1 MYRWDVQHNVADLIS
16 LVGGNETFTAALDS
30 MFNTPLGM
38 SKWQFYST
46 LPDHTGNVGMFSMA
60 NEPSMHVPYLYNYAG
75 KPWMTQ
81 KRVRTLLNQWFRN
94 DLMGMPGD
102 EDGGGLASFVVFS
115 QMGFYPVTPGMP
127 SYNIGSPVFT
137 NMKMTL
143 SNGKTFEIKANNA
156 SAENKYIQSARLN
169 GKELN
174 QAWFNH
180 SDIMDGGVLELE
192 MGPKANKAWGVETPP
207 PSAGVLTR

>member
-1 MYRWDVQHNVADLIS
+1 
-16 LVGGNETFTAALDS
+16 
-30 MFNTPLGM
+30 
-38 SKWQFYST
+38 
-46 LPDHTGNVGMFSMA
+46 
-60 NEPSMHVPYLYNYAG
+60 
-75 KPWMTQ
+75 
-81 KRVRTLLNQWFRN
+81 
-94 DLMGMPGD
+94 
-102 EDGGGLASFVVFS
+102 
-115 QMGFYPVTPGMP
+115 
-127 SYNIGSPVFT
+127 
-137 NMKMTL
+137 MKMTL

-169 GKELN
+169 GKVLN